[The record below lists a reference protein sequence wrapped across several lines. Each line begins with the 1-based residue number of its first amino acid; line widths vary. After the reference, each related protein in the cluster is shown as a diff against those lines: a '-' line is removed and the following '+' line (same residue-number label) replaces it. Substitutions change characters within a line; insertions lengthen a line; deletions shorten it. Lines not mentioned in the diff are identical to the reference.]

1 MKVKIVVGGLA
12 MAFVVLIRRATFG
25 QSGFAGVARD
35 TTGAVLPG
43 VTVEAASPALIEK
56 ARTVITDSEGQYKMV
71 DLRPGVYVVTFTLPG
86 FSPVRR
92 EGIELPAPFTA
103 TVNAEMR
110 VGTVEETVTVSG
122 APPTVDAQNVAPRKV
137 SSKEFLDSRPPPRSP
152 QAFTV

>member
-1 MKVKIVVGGLA
+1 
-12 MAFVVLIRRATFG
+12 
-25 QSGFAGVARD
+25 
-35 TTGAVLPG
+35 VLPG

-92 EGIELPAPFTA
+92 EGIELPASFTA

-122 APPTVDAQNVAPRKV
+122 ASPTVDVQNVVTQKV
-137 SSKEFLDSRPPPRSP
+137 FSKEVLDSLPAARSG
-152 QAFTV
+152 QASTGLTAGATSGS